1 MREER
6 CHVSR
11 INLMTRAV
19 FFTSSLL
26 IYPILRPQNH
36 ATFFLII
43 RSLASLSTVCVL
55 LLRFQYSFDDMLQ

>member
-1 MREER
+1 M
-6 CHVSR
+6 SR

-26 IYPILRPQNH
+26 MNPKLRPQNY

-43 RSLASLSTVCVL
+43 RSLALLFTVRVL
-55 LLRFQYSFDDMLQ
+55 LLRLQYSFDDMLL